1 MWEPRRQLQ
10 DPIGLWASQMFVT
23 GYVDDS
29 RPIRRGMW
37 TDAAASHRMNRDL
50 QVPPKDLAPKSTVSD
65 VLGLPPR
72 GDPVSVSVHGGF

>member
-1 MWEPRRQLQ
+1 
-10 DPIGLWASQMFVT
+10 
-23 GYVDDS
+23 
-29 RPIRRGMW
+29 MW